1 MDNLSQIEN
10 LDQIGGR
17 IPVVVI
23 TCSNCGYFLT
33 INALVAGVRQP
44 PPAIETPI
52 DSGDDGPAEA
62 SG

>member
-1 MDNLSQIEN
+1 MDDLSQIEN

-17 IPVVVI
+17 IPVLVI

-33 INALVAGVRQP
+33 INALVAGVRQLP
-44 PPAIETPI
+44 SAIETPI
-52 DSGDDGPAEA
+52 DSSNDGPGEG